1 MKKKYPFLILL
12 IFLILGIGI
21 FTGIH
26 FSQSIKK
33 QNDTN
38 NRLMENI
45 KNTNQDIT
53 NEIQLYNENKKKIA
67 TYLSSYYAE
76 QFQTDYE
83 TIYKLYQQEDQI
95 MKKIEQKRTFLKKKC
110 GQSLYPDQEV
120 NSICNKYEKTYQKL
134 LEVYQNDIS
143 AFNDTISLYNED
155 ATQKLE
161 YFQANDRKSE
171 E

>member
-33 QNDTN
+33 QNDIIHPI
-38 NRLMENI
+38 MENI
-45 KNTNQDIT
+45 KNTNRDIT
-53 NEIQLYNENKKKIA
+53 NKIQLYNENKKKIA
-67 TYLSSYYAE
+67 TYLSSYYAD

-95 MKKIEQKRTFLKKKC
+95 MKKIEQKRIQLKK
-110 GQSLYPDQEV
+110 
-120 NSICNKYEKTYQKL
+120 
-134 LEVYQNDIS
+134 
-143 AFNDTISLYNED
+143 
-155 ATQKLE
+155 
-161 YFQANDRKSE
+161 
-171 E
+171 

>member
-45 KNTNQDIT
+45 KNTNRDIT
-53 NEIQLYNENKKKIA
+53 NKIQLYNENKKGR
-67 TYLSSYYAE
+67 
-76 QFQTDYE
+76 YE
-83 TIYKLYQQEDQI
+83 TNFVGKFGGETL
-95 MKKIEQKRTFLKKKC
+95 
-110 GQSLYPDQEV
+110 
-120 NSICNKYEKTYQKL
+120 
-134 LEVYQNDIS
+134 
-143 AFNDTISLYNED
+143 
-155 ATQKLE
+155 
-161 YFQANDRKSE
+161 
-171 E
+171 